1 LTEGRAKGDARRHA
15 AAIEVEDLE
24 VRFASRRL
32 IGGPGGEVRAVDGLS
47 LRVDPGE
54 VFCVAGESGCGKTT
68 LGRALVGLVKPTS
81 GTVSVSGLDP
91 ARLKGEDL
99 RIFRRRVQVVFQDPM
114 GSLNPRQ
121 SIYEAVAEGVRIHAL
136 EGDETEIVG
145 RALSRAGLRP
155 PERFF
160 LNYPHELSGGQ
171 RQRVAI
177 AAAIALEPRVLVADE
192 PVSMLD
198 ASVRGEILD
207 LLVRLKDEVG
217 MTLVLITHDLAFA
230 WALADRVA
238 IMYLGKIVELGPAQT
253 VLTEPLHPYTKS
265 LLAVTPEVGRR
276 RTHKVL
282 TGEPPD
288 PAHIPP
294 GCRFHPRCP
303 VLRSGE
309 AGSQEPRCLGEI
321 PALEEPVP
329 GHRAACHVAAAR
341 GTRTL

>member
-1 LTEGRAKGDARRHA
+1 
-15 AAIEVEDLE
+15 VN
-24 VRFASRRL
+24 S
-32 IGGPGGEVRAVDGLS
+32 GGPGVLWAPVWDRIDDDFDQHLEEIRNFLRCPTVSASDDDMLAGAEYVAALIEGAGGSADIIPTAGHPAV
-47 LRVDPGE
+47 
-54 VFCVAGESGCGKTT
+54 
-68 LGRALVGLVKPTS
+68 LGRISKVMAPGSCATECTTCSRPIS
-81 GTVSVSGLDP
+81 LDG
-91 ARLKGEDL
+91 A
-99 RIFRRRVQVVFQDPM
+99 
-114 GSLNPRQ
+114 
-121 SIYEAVAEGVRIHAL
+121 
-136 EGDETEIVG
+136 
-145 RALSRAGLRP
+145 RAGLRP

-160 LNYPHELSGGQ
+160 LGYPHELSGGQ
-171 RQRVAI
+171 RQRVVI
-177 AAAIALEPRVLVADE
+177 AAATALDPRVLVADE

-282 TGEPPD
+282 RGEPPD

-303 VLRSGE
+303 VVRSGE
-309 AGSQEPRCLGEI
+309 AGSQEPRCLGE
-321 PALEEPVP
+321 P
-329 GHRAACHVAAAR
+329 GSR
-341 GTRTL
+341 GAYTWP

>member
-1 LTEGRAKGDARRHA
+1 MKEGTLGHA
-15 AAIEVEDLE
+15 AGLEVRDLE

-32 IGGPGGEVRAVDGLS
+32 FGDSGGEVRAVDGVS
-47 LRVDPGE
+47 FDVVPGE
-54 VFCVAGESGCGKTT
+54 VFCIAGESGCGKTT
-68 LGRALVGLVKPTS
+68 LGRALLGLVRPHS
-81 GTVSVSGLDP
+81 GKVSISGLDP
-91 ARLKGEDL
+91 SRLRRKEL
-99 RIFRRRVQVVFQDPM
+99 RRFRRQVQVVFQDPM

-121 SIYEAVAEGVRIHAL
+121 SIYEAVAEGVRIHGL
-136 EGDETEIVG
+136 PGDEKETVAH
-145 RALSRAGLRP
+145 ALARAGLRP

-160 LNYPHELSGGQ
+160 LSYPHELSGGQ
-171 RQRVAI
+171 RQRVVI
-177 AAAIALEPRVLVADE
+177 ATAIALEPRVLVADE

-198 ASVRGEILD
+198 ASVRGEVLE

-303 VLRSGE
+303 VLQSGE
-309 AGSQEPRCLGEI
+309 AGPHEPHCRGDI
-321 PALEEPVP
+321 PPLQQLAPNHL
-329 GHRAACHVAAAR
+329 AACHVAAA
-341 GTRTL
+341 GDLPPTKKLTT